1 MDKAMKRHRIISL
14 ILSLLVLFNSPV
26 YVSAHPNAS
35 EHYEEIEAV
44 LFNDRFY
51 SRSQSENIKRAVHM
65 LEYATTLSIDQFGE
79 TNGTLLKG
87 LRLWKVPGIPKDLS
101 EINPSKSQTQ
111 LSAKNHRTYTHQGW
125 KHNYANERN
134 GDLAHSDVRRTI
146 MLSTV
151 NKVFSFSFFSGK
163 LLFFDLGY
171 SEQCNAFCALLYYI
185 HIIGDYIEDCNPED
199 GSIDRF
205 NGTTNG
211 KKIPFAAYS
220 KPDVFSELIECIP
233 KIFPGQDCD
242 VLLDEIKLLADQAR
256 SDVATS
262 DGQIDSE
269 DQFEK
274 MSLHVQKLMDL
285 LTGENGEY
293 NYIHAYLENEKFFT
307 SVFP

>member
-1 MDKAMKRHRIISL
+1 MS
-14 ILSLLVLFNSPV
+14 
-26 YVSAHPNAS
+26 Y
-35 EHYEEIEAV
+35 
-44 LFNDRFY
+44 
-51 SRSQSENIKRAVHM
+51 
-65 LEYATTLSIDQFGE
+65 
-79 TNGTLLKG
+79 
-87 LRLWKVPGIPKDLS
+87 
-101 EINPSKSQTQ
+101 
-111 LSAKNHRTYTHQGW
+111 
-125 KHNYANERN
+125 
-134 GDLAHSDVRRTI
+134 
-146 MLSTV
+146 
-151 NKVFSFSFFSGK
+151 FFS
-163 LLFFDLGY
+163 LHRH
-171 SEQCNAFCALLYYI
+171 I

-256 SDVATS
+256 SDAATS
-262 DGQIDSE
+262 NGQIDSE
-269 DQFEK
+269 DQFEE

>member
-1 MDKAMKRHRIISL
+1 MKQYR
-14 ILSLLVLFNSPV
+14 ILSLLLVLLVLYSTVP

-51 SRSQSENIKRAVHM
+51 SKSQPENIKQAVHM

-87 LRLWKVPGIPKDLS
+87 LRLWKVSGIPKELS

-111 LSAKNHRTYTHQGW
+111 LSARNHRTYTHQGW
-125 KHNYANERN
+125 NYDYANEIN
-134 GDLAHSDVRRTI
+134 GDLAHWDVRKPI
-146 MLSTV
+146 MLSTA
-151 NKVFSFSFFSGK
+151 NKVFSFNSFSGK

-171 SEQCNAFCALLYYI
+171 SEQCDAFCALLYYI
-185 HIIGDYIEDCNPED
+185 HIIGDYIEDCNPES

-233 KIFPGQDCD
+233 QIFPDQDCKA
-242 VLLDEIKLLADQAR
+242 LLDEIQLLADQAR
-256 SDVATS
+256 SDVASS
-262 DGQIDSE
+262 DGQIDSI

-274 MSLHVQKLMDL
+274 MRTHVQKLMDL

-293 NYIHAYLENEKFFT
+293 NYIHTCLENEKFFN
-307 SVFP
+307 SIFP

>member
-1 MDKAMKRHRIISL
+1 MRLRRIISF
-14 ILSLLVLFNSPV
+14 ILVLLVLSNSTIS
-26 YVSAHPNAS
+26 VSAHPNAS

-44 LFNDRFY
+44 LFNDRSY
-51 SRSQSENIKRAVHM
+51 SKSQSENIKRAVHM

-87 LRLWKVPGIPKDLS
+87 LRLWKVPGIPKELS

-111 LSAKNHRTYTHQGW
+111 LSARNHRTYTHQGW
-125 KHNYANERN
+125 NYDYANETN

-146 MLSTV
+146 LLSTV

-171 SEQCNAFCALLYYI
+171 SEQCDAFCALLYYV
-185 HIIGDYIEDCNPED
+185 HIIGDYIEDCNPET
-199 GSIDRF
+199 GSIERF

-233 KIFPGQDCD
+233 KIFPDQNCN

-256 SDVATS
+256 SDAATS
-262 DGQIDSE
+262 NGQIDSQ

-293 NYIHAYLENEKFFT
+293 NYIHTYLESEKFFK